1 MWAKKVQFGLIVKN
15 STTDPLLY
23 LYVYVYICEHAQG
36 PKTPRPIR
44 DQDYHHVI
52 G

>member
-1 MWAKKVQFGLIVKN
+1 MLFVKKITSVLFVQKQRKGSKLRWNVF
-15 STTDPLLY
+15 
-23 LYVYVYICEHAQG
+23 EHAQG